1 MRIGID
7 IDNTIT
13 CTSETIL
20 EYAQCFGRANNL
32 NIVPNQQA
40 YFLED
45 VLGWT
50 RPVVEKFFASSLL
63 EIYTHVKPQPMAVE
77 IMREW
82 SSRHYLILITS
93 RPKYA
98 PGIEQATREWLDRHQ
113 IVYHQLIMN
122 TTSNIHY
129 SSKVEAC
136 LENGVEIMLE
146 DHHDQALELSS
157 RLPVLLFSY
166 PYNEHVQAGNV
177 RRVKDWLE
185 VKNIVQKLE
194 EGCKL
199 GTRHDLGLS
208 GILPGRG
215 EEGWLSG

>member
-13 CTSETIL
+13 RTSEIIL
-20 EYAQCFGRANNL
+20 KYAQCFGRENNL

-50 RPVVEKFFASSLL
+50 RPVVERFFASSLL
-63 EIYTHVKPQPMAVE
+63 DIYTHVKPRPMAVE
-77 IMREW
+77 TLHEW

-93 RPKYA
+93 RQKYS
-98 PGIEQATREWLDRHQ
+98 PGIEQATREWLNRHR
-113 IVYHQLIMN
+113 VAYHKLIMN

-136 LENGVEIMLE
+136 LENGVDIMLE
-146 DHHDQALELSS
+146 DLHDHALELS
-157 RLPVLLFSY
+157 RWLPVLLFSY
-166 PYNEHVQAGNV
+166 PYNEHVKASNI
-177 RRVKDWLE
+177 RRVEDWLE
-185 VKNIVQKLE
+185 VKKIVHNLEASCQFGKDIELRLPGVLPGHCE
-194 EGCKL
+194 EG
-199 GTRHDLGLS
+199 
-208 GILPGRG
+208 
-215 EEGWLSG
+215 